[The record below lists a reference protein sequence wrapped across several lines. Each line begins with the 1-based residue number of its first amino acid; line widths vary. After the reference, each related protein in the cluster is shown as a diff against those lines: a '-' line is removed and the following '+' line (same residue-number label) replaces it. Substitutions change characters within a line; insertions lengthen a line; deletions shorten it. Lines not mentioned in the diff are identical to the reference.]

1 MRNTITRTITTSKIH
16 SVYVDLSG
24 ETPTFCQNAPIT
36 VNREVRQAEAQKMVT
51 KRYGAGVTVTKI
63 ELNETLY
70 EISIDDF
77 VKYGK
82 PVVKAGEQE

>member
-1 MRNTITRTITTSKIH
+1 MRNTITRTITTSKSH
-16 SVYVDLSG
+16 SVYVDLSN
-24 ETPTFCQNAPIT
+24 ETPTICQNVPIT

-51 KRYGAGVTVTKI
+51 KRYGAGVTITKI
-63 ELNETLY
+63 ETTDTLY

-82 PVVKAGEQE
+82 PVVKAGEHE